1 MEGVTPEM
9 FKERQYLF
17 ANPEEIRVDIALRK
31 VENAYAVDLKG
42 DIKEHAVFKVVTMDD
57 FQIFEKLCKF
67 EVSVHKKG
75 RMQEMDFAVFRKL
88 LLRKNL
94 LRWSL
99 GEIQREN
106 GWITEECW
114 ESVMN
119 VSGNIVNALLN
130 EFEWSFH
137 ISKDEEMKLQRQ
149 SISLFA
155 KNSRGIENPCE
166 GVSLF
171 CMASGMYE
179 KFGLSYYS
187 SIRDIPYKDY
197 RLIRMVLEH
206 ESQAMRRDSKTH
218 KRSPTKIAGARGTRE
233 SSGTSV
239 PM

>member
-31 VENAYAVDLKG
+31 VDNTYIVDPKG
-42 DIKEHAVFKVVTMDD
+42 DIKEHAFFKVLTMGD
-57 FQIFEKLCKF
+57 FQIFEKLCNF

-75 RMQEMDFAVFRKL
+75 RMQEMDFSVFRKS

-99 GEIQREN
+99 GDIQREN
-106 GWITEECW
+106 GWITEKCW
-114 ESVMN
+114 QSMVN
-119 VSGNIVNALLN
+119 VSGNIVNGLLN

-137 ISKDEEMKLQRQ
+137 ISKDEEMKLERQ

-155 KNSRGIENPCE
+155 KNGRGVDNPCE

-187 SIRDIPYKDY
+187 SIRDMPYKDY
-197 RLIRMVLEH
+197 RLIRMVSEH
-206 ESQAMRRDSKTH
+206 ESQAIRRDSKTH
-218 KRSPTKIAGARGTRE
+218 KRSPTKIAGTRGTRE
-233 SSGTSV
+233 SKGTSV